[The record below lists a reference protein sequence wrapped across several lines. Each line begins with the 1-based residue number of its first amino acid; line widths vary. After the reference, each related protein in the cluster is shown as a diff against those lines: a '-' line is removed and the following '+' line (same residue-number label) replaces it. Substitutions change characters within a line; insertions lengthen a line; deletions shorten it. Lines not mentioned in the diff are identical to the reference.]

1 MGNQPPKTASP
12 SSTISRR
19 SNPTSKSFLP
29 LQRHRGFSPQRI
41 TSGAKMRSPVA
52 SPSHH
57 VIQIAPYLAQSAKP
71 ASDRLVTPMV
81 GLTTVLA
88 TAAKANLKTFFE
100 RSKTSIPSAKWF
112 TSHAPHSASRV
123 FPAAM
128 ASEVP
133 KLPAV
138 VTFTRKAPTKIAGQ
152 VR

>member
-1 MGNQPPKTASP
+1 MENQPPKTASP
-12 SSTISRR
+12 NRISKRR

-29 LQRHRGFSPQRI
+29 LQRHRGPIPQRI
-41 TSGAKMRSPVA
+41 TTGAKMRSPAA

-71 ASDRLVTPMV
+71 ASARLVTPMV
-81 GLTTVLA
+81 ELTTVLA

-100 RSKTSIPSAKWF
+100 RSKTSIPSAKRF

-123 FPAAM
+123 FPAPM

-138 VTFTRKAPTKIAGQ
+138 VTFTKKAPTKIAGQ
-152 VR
+152 VL